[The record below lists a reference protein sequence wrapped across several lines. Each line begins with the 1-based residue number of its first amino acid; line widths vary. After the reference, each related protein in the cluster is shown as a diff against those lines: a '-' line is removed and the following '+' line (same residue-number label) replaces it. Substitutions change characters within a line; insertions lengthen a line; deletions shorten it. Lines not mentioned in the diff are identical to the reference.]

1 MLLAK
6 ASRGRKSVR
15 MFDIILSPE
24 AADFFAAADR
34 PLARK
39 LARCFAQLER
49 EPRRHNNI
57 KRLSGEFA
65 GLLRYRV
72 GDWRVVYRVDEP
84 TQRALVL
91 SIAHRREVYE

>member
-1 MLLAK
+1 
-6 ASRGRKSVR
+6 
-15 MFDIILSPE
+15 MFDVILSPE

-39 LARCFAQLER
+39 LARCFAQLEC

-57 KRLSGEFA
+57 KRLSGELD

-72 GDWRVVYRVDEP
+72 GDWRVVFRIDDLSSRVL
-84 TQRALVL
+84 AL
-91 SIAHRREVYE
+91 SIVHRREVYD